1 MGDCPVGPITLTGVV
16 TRGGSVMR
24 RLGQRLLRPAGI
36 QQNADEG
43 FWARSPGTDVLD
55 LGMPARAEATTQASA
70 PSALVIAVVSGIV
83 IALELLRPVH
93 GVDSGARAALETTIA
108 VVAIL
113 TARLLM
119 EAFDRSRQV
128 RELLLLSALLTVSL
142 ANFGY
147 WAGPALTGVRSPA
160 SGGAARLACELIG
173 ALAFAAAAFA
183 PHKSIAE
190 RRRRLAKFATVL
202 GVGSAVLAV
211 LLAQVILVNGGAN
224 MANAGT
230 VSAANHPVALGVHVA
245 SAAILAVAAFAFV
258 AGSWRAE
265 SGNGLLA
272 GGCLLLAGAN
282 LQFLAIPAVATD
294 WVTPREGVRLAAY
307 ALLLGGVYLRYAKL
321 RRYEAYAAICSERKR
336 IACDLHDG
344 LAQDLACIAA
354 QGQRLG
360 CQLGPEHPLMLATR
374 EALAMLRGTIADLT
388 ASTAPTP
395 EAALRLI
402 AHELGHRF
410 DVQVDVRI
418 EAGSALRQGSRRELA
433 QRDDLI
439 RTAREGIVNAA
450 VHGSSRHIDVALLR
464 RRGTLVVRV
473 SGDGPEIPDGRRA
486 GFRLRR
492 MRSRDGSRFSAERRR
507 PARRWHR
514 A

>member
-1 MGDCPVGPITLTGVV
+1 M
-16 TRGGSVMR
+16 RGS
-24 RLGQRLLRPAGI
+24 GQRLFRLAGI

-43 FWARSPGTDVLD
+43 FWARSPGTDNLD
-55 LGMPARAEATTQASA
+55 LGMPARAEASTQAIA
-70 PSALVIAVVSGIV
+70 PSALLIAVVSGIV
-83 IALELLRPVH
+83 IALELLWPVH
-93 GVDSGARAALETTIA
+93 GVAPGARAALETAIA
-108 VVAIL
+108 VSAIL

-119 EAFDRSRQV
+119 ETFDRSHQL
-128 RELLLLSALLTVSL
+128 RELLLLSALLVFSL
-142 ANFGY
+142 TDFGY
-147 WAGPALTGVRSPA
+147 WAGPALTGVRSLE
-160 SGGAARLACELIG
+160 SGGAARLGCELIG

-190 RRRRLAKFATVL
+190 RRRRLAKFAAVL
-202 GVGSAVLAV
+202 GVGAAVLGA
-211 LLAQVILVNGGAN
+211 LLAQVILVNGGASTV
-224 MANAGT
+224 NAGT
-230 VSAANHPVALGVHVA
+230 VTAANQPVALGVHAA

-272 GGCLLLAGAN
+272 GACLLLAGAN

-307 ALLLGGVYLRYAKL
+307 AFLLGSVYLRYTKL
-321 RRYEAYAAICSERKR
+321 RRYEAHAAICSERKR

-354 QGQRLG
+354 QGQRLD

-410 DVQVDVRI
+410 DVQVNVRI
-418 EAGSALRQGSRRELA
+418 EADSALSLGNRRELA

-439 RTAREGIVNAA
+439 RIAREAIVNAA
-450 VHGSSRHIDVALLR
+450 VHGSARHIDVALLR
-464 RRGTLVVRV
+464 RAGTLVVRV
-473 SGDGPEIPDGRRA
+473 SGDGQGIPDGRPA
-486 GFRLRR
+486 GFGLRSMRARGVSRLSAGRR
-492 MRSRDGSRFSAERRR
+492 P

>member
-1 MGDCPVGPITLTGVV
+1 M
-16 TRGGSVMR
+16 
-24 RLGQRLLRPAGI
+24 
-36 QQNADEG
+36 
-43 FWARSPGTDVLD
+43 
-55 LGMPARAEATTQASA
+55 
-70 PSALVIAVVSGIV
+70 IAVVSGIV
-83 IALELLRPVH
+83 IALELFRPFH
-93 GVDSGARAALETTIA
+93 SVDPGARAALETAIA

-119 EAFDRSRQV
+119 EAFDRSRQM
-128 RELLLLSALLTVSL
+128 RELLLLSALLTASL
-142 ANFGY
+142 SDFGY
-147 WAGPALTGVRSPA
+147 WAGPALTGVRSPT
-160 SGGAARLACELIG
+160 SGAARLACELIG

-183 PHKSIAE
+183 PHKAIAE

-202 GVGSAVLAV
+202 GVGSAVLGA
-211 LLAQVILVNGGAN
+211 LLVQVILVDGGAS
-224 MANAGT
+224 AENAGT
-230 VSAANHPVALGVHVA
+230 VSAANHPVALGVHA
-245 SAAILAVAAFAFV
+245 TSAAILAVAAFAFV

-294 WVTPREGVRLAAY
+294 WVTPREGARLAAY
-307 ALLLGGVYLRYAKL
+307 AFLLGGVYLRYAKL
-321 RRYEAYAAICSERKR
+321 RRYEAYVAICSERKR

-360 CQLGPEHPLMLATR
+360 CELGPEHPLMLATR
-374 EALAMLRGTIADLT
+374 DALAMLRGTIADLT

-418 EAGSALRQGSRRELA
+418 EAGSPLRQGSRRELA

-450 VHGSSRHIDVALLR
+450 VHGSSRHIDVELLR

-473 SGDGPEIPDGRRA
+473 SGDGPEIPDGRPA
-486 GFRLRR
+486 GFGLRR
-492 MRSRDGSRFSAERRR
+492 KRSHDGSRFSAQRRR
-507 PARRWHR
+507 PARRRHR